1 MEIIEE
7 RYYFW
12 EFVYFHKYEKI
23 MVLGAAGQM
32 YLMWWSK
39 KDYWALPG
47 TEVHQSLFISP
58 TEAHSC
64 IQLAN
69 KRLHWDQRRHKIPVQ
84 PSRLVIIR
92 LSRSINKY
100 LKLSLSGSD
109 STRWVGW
116 RDTLIGCTDLG
127 CVERIYV
134 DMLTG
139 DLESPNLSPPV
150 CSAVP
155 AGV

>member
-1 MEIIEE
+1 MRHFTAVFLFSVSIPVEIIEE
-7 RYYFW
+7 RDYFW

-32 YLMWWSK
+32 YLMWWSE

-58 TEAHSC
+58 TRARSC

-100 LKLSLSGSD
+100 LNLCLSLSGSD
-109 STRWVGW
+109 STRLEG
-116 RDTLIGCTDLG
+116 
-127 CVERIYV
+127 YV
-134 DMLTG
+134 DWVYW
-139 DLESPNLSPPV
+139 SWV
-150 CSAVP
+150 CWKDICWHVDWRP
-155 AGV
+155 REP

>member
-1 MEIIEE
+1 M
-7 RYYFW
+7 
-12 EFVYFHKYEKI
+12 
-23 MVLGAAGQM
+23 
-32 YLMWWSK
+32 
-39 KDYWALPG
+39 
-47 TEVHQSLFISP
+47 
-58 TEAHSC
+58 
-64 IQLAN
+64 
-69 KRLHWDQRRHKIPVQ
+69 
-84 PSRLVIIR
+84 IIR

-100 LKLSLSGSD
+100 LNLCLSLSGSD

-150 CSAVP
+150 CPAVP